1 MQKRKQKNMQI
12 IGNRENVR
20 EQNHEVYERKC
31 ENDNGEPFDGP
42 GTRDRPVLSTFFIQL
57 VLNSVRLC

>member
-1 MQKRKQKNMQI
+1 MQI
-12 IGNRENVR
+12 IGNQENIR
-20 EQNHEVYERKC
+20 EQNHEVYEWKC
-31 ENDNGEPFDGP
+31 ENYNGEPFDGP